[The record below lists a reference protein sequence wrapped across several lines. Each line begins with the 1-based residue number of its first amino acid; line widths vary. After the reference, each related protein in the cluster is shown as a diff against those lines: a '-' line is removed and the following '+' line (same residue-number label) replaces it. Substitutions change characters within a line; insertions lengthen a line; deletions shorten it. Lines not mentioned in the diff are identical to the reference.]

1 MLQLLGPQ
9 AKLYHCKNLG
19 IFKKISAL
27 AVRSFT
33 DNNKEYNLSLSLSL
47 MIFPFRIFTL
57 NLFVF
62 AMIAHWCT
70 PLHSGAREFS
80 TAIV

>member
-33 DNNKEYNLSLSLSL
+33 DNYRVEYFSLVV
-47 MIFPFRIFTL
+47 FHFRVFTL

-62 AMIAHWCT
+62 AVIA
-70 PLHSGAREFS
+70 R
-80 TAIV
+80 